1 MIAIDVGAAQH
12 RDEVTSV
19 ARVIERFNPPVLYAF
34 DPLASPYPPRVGRTR
49 VVTVRA
55 AVWTH
60 DGSLQFTMDGT
71 RSRIGARGVEVRCI
85 GLCRFI
91 RDQEDTDVILKID
104 AEGAEYALL
113 EQLAKEGLDEWVRI
127 AWVEWHPET
136 HDGDRSREDALKKTL
151 ACKVEDWTF

>member
-12 RDEVTSV
+12 RDEITSV
-19 ARVIERFNPPVLYAF
+19 ERIVERFHPPTLYAF
-34 DPLASPYPPRVGRTR
+34 DPLASPYPPRIDHTR

-60 DGSLQFTMDGT
+60 DGSLRFSLEGT
-71 RSRIGARGVEVRCI
+71 RSRIAAAGTEVRCI
-85 GLCRFI
+85 GLSRFI
-91 RDQEDTDVILKID
+91 RDQEDTDVVLKID

-113 EQLAKEGLDEWVRI
+113 EQLAQEHLDRWIRV

-136 HDGDRSREDALKKTL
+136 HDGDRSREQRLKNEL
-151 ACKVEDWTF
+151 VCKVEDWTF